1 MLELDSEWVA
11 RGAAAEGER
20 LERELEAL
28 VAVSSPSGDVAGA
41 EEAIAVATA
50 LLPAPARAKRLPCSS
65 PGHADDLCAR
75 LTGSGEG
82 RLLLLGHLDTVV
94 AHADHRALAREDGR
108 LVGSGSIDMKGG
120 VAIALAAMRALAA
133 VPDGYAE
140 VALLLVVDE
149 EWRTGGFS
157 HGPSFSGWE
166 ACLCFEAGE
175 EGPGGEPAVVLRR
188 KAAGTLRIR
197 ARGRAAHSGAAPD
210 RGRSALL
217 PLAAAAQRIAALHA
231 PDGPDRLSAV
241 PTVLHSGDAFNVVPA
256 TGELVCDL
264 RADSLGA
271 FEPVLAAVPPG
282 EDGVEIEAEI
292 VRRWPGMDT
301 RDLAA
306 GLIERA
312 GALAGRP
319 ILGSERGGASDAS
332 HLAQHV
338 DLTVDGLGPIGA
350 HAHAP
355 DEYVLAESLGP
366 RLEVALAMVA
376 AVLTGPE
383 APG

>member
-188 KAAGTLRIR
+188 
-197 ARGRAAHSGAAPD
+197 
-210 RGRSALL
+210 
-217 PLAAAAQRIAALHA
+217 
-231 PDGPDRLSAV
+231 
-241 PTVLHSGDAFNVVPA
+241 
-256 TGELVCDL
+256 
-264 RADSLGA
+264 
-271 FEPVLAAVPPG
+271 
-282 EDGVEIEAEI
+282 
-292 VRRWPGMDT
+292 
-301 RDLAA
+301 
-306 GLIERA
+306 
-312 GALAGRP
+312 
-319 ILGSERGGASDAS
+319 
-332 HLAQHV
+332 
-338 DLTVDGLGPIGA
+338 
-350 HAHAP
+350 
-355 DEYVLAESLGP
+355 
-366 RLEVALAMVA
+366 
-376 AVLTGPE
+376 
-383 APG
+383 